1 MFVKVYLPIFFV
13 LVLSGLRAQNLDS
26 LLDVASHLK
35 HDTDKVGL
43 FYQQGFAYRAIN
55 PQYSY
60 DCARMAE
67 YFAKKGN
74 APYYLAKAYNLLGV
88 LYYRKGELNES
99 LRFHKLALKIR
110 TEIDDKKGLAM
121 SHTNLGNIYTDLRLF
136 QLAEQSYLLA
146 LAINE
151 NLNQYK
157 QVDNCLVNLGVLQTE
172 LGRLVS
178 AENYFNLALKNAVSR
193 FDYELEASCLNNL
206 GEVHLKNGEYDKAI
220 AVSVNSLKVKALME
234 NDMEMADSY
243 LTLASVYIKKKDKL
257 KANEFL
263 QKADSLILKYDYFE
277 AQLQSLLVYAAYY
290 ELTANFAAAYK
301 NLVSYQALKDSVLRG
316 TAVEESAYYFTHN
329 SVQELSLPPA
339 QKLFPVAYLTA
350 LFCIFV
356 FAIFLIVRH
365 KK

>member
-1 MFVKVYLPIFFV
+1 MKVYLSIFFV
-13 LVLSGLRAQNLDS
+13 LVVSGFWAQNLDS
-26 LLDVASHLK
+26 LIDVASHLK
-35 HDTDKVGL
+35 HDTEKVEL
-43 FYQQGFAYRAIN
+43 FYKEGFANRAIN

-60 DCARMAE
+60 DCARRAE
-67 YFAKKGN
+67 QFAKKGN
-74 APYYLAKAYNLLGV
+74 VPYYLAKAYNLLGV
-88 LYYRKGELNES
+88 LYYRKGELSES

-110 TEIDDKKGLAM
+110 TEVGDKKGLAM

-146 LAINE
+146 LGINE
-151 NLNQYK
+151 NLKHYK
-157 QVDNCLVNLGVLQTE
+157 QVDNCLLNLGVLQTE
-172 LGRLVS
+172 LGKLVS
-178 AENYFNLALKNAVSR
+178 AENYFSMALKNAKSR

-206 GEVHLKNGEYDKAI
+206 GEVYLKNGEYDKAI

-243 LTLASVYIKKKDKL
+243 LTLASVYIKKNDKL
-257 KANEFL
+257 KAKEFL

-290 ELTANFAAAYK
+290 ELTNNFAEAYK
-301 NLVSYQALKDSVLRG
+301 NLVSYQALKDSVLHS
-316 TAVEESAYYFTHN
+316 TAVEESAYYFTTN
-329 SVQELSLPPA
+329 FSQDQSFRTVKEQ
-339 QKLFPVAYLTA
+339 FPVGYLTA